1 MEEISLRKKIVQSEL
16 TYDYLR
22 DEVHI
27 LYEEKNELQ
36 QRIDKAIEYIE
47 TLEKREAYKI
57 ENNENGV
64 PELKV
69 DNEEYLVLCK
79 YNKLLNILKG
89 DYDESNI
96 SQL

>member
-16 TYDYLR
+16 TYDYLK

-36 QRIDKAIEYIE
+36 QRIDKAIEYVSNLCNYANVEYYSDNQLRCITIRPYYIE
-47 TLEKREAYKI
+47 
-57 ENNENGV
+57 
-64 PELKV
+64 
-69 DNEEYLVLCK
+69 
-79 YNKLLNILKG
+79 KLLKTLKG

-96 SQL
+96 S